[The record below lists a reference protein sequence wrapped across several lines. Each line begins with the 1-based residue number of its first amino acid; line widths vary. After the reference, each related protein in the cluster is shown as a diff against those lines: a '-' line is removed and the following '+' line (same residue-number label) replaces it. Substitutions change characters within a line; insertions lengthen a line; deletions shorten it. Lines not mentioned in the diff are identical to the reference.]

1 MLTDFFY
8 RFKLERTLFISDLL
22 WYYQMNYTHDHRL
35 MRLFYNILQLLL
47 SPLLALYLL
56 YIYFARKEKWQAL
69 LPRLGY
75 GLKSFQTSQSKS
87 PVIWIHAL
95 SVGETT
101 SAIPLVT
108 EIVREEPDT
117 CIVLSATTT
126 SGRKLAEEK
135 LGSLVDT
142 IVPFPLDIAPV
153 VKAFINIINPD
164 LFILVETDFWP
175 NLLSS
180 LHARNIPALL
190 VNGRISEKSMN
201 KYRRFRFFFTPMF
214 NHFTSLCMQT
224 AVDAENMNHLGIS
237 KNKLETLGNLKY
249 RPGLATRSESSL
261 WLTPPPENLFIL
273 CGSTHPGEEDIILEA
288 YKKLISSRHHLN
300 LAIAPRQPS
309 RTDDIARLAER
320 FNLSTKRYS
329 ARPDQLADL
338 LLIDT
343 IGDLAELYSLC
354 DIAFIGGSLVS
365 EGGHNPLEASFHG
378 IPCLFGPHMDDFREI
393 SQELISNRA
402 AFQVSV
408 NTLLDTL
415 ERLIDSEQLRKDT
428 GENAN
433 RYMSQHKNV
442 IPAHLAIIRKYL

>member
-1 MLTDFFY
+1 
-8 RFKLERTLFISDLL
+8 
-22 WYYQMNYTHDHRL
+22 

-56 YIYFARKEKWQAL
+56 YIYFVRKEKWQAL
-69 LPRLGY
+69 IPRLGY
-75 GLKSFQTSQSKS
+75 GLKSFPKSQKNG

-101 SAIPLVT
+101 SAIPLIT
-108 EIVREEPDT
+108 EIVREEPDS
-117 CIVLSATTT
+117 CIVFSATTT

-135 LGSLVDT
+135 LGSLVHT
-142 IVPFPLDIAPV
+142 MVAFPLDIAPV
-153 VKAFINIINPD
+153 VKAFINTINPD
-164 LFILVETDFWP
+164 MFILVETDFWP
-175 NLLSS
+175 NLLGS
-180 LHARNIPALL
+180 LNARNIPVLL

-201 KYRRFRFFFTPMF
+201 KYRRFRIFFTPMF

-224 AVDAENMNHLGIS
+224 AVDAENMNHIGIS

-249 RPGLATRSESSL
+249 KPGLSTRPESSL
-261 WLTPPPENLFIL
+261 WLAPPPENLFIL
-273 CGSTHPGEEDIILEA
+273 CGSTHPGEEEIILEA
-288 YKKLISSRHHLN
+288 YKELITSRHHLN
-300 LAIAPRQPS
+300 LAIAPRQPT
-309 RTDDIARLAER
+309 RTDDIDALAER
-320 FNLSTKRYS
+320 FSFSTRRYS

-354 DIAFIGGSLVS
+354 DIAFIGGSLVP

-402 AFQVSV
+402 AFQVTG
-408 NTLLDTL
+408 NTLFDTL
-415 ERLIDSEQLRKDT
+415 EQLIDSEPLRKDI
-428 GENAN
+428 GENAH
-433 RYMSQHKNV
+433 RYMNQHINV